1 MSTRYRSALGSVLA
15 VIFIIFAVHVFI
27 FAVHVFA
34 QSAPTATESINL
46 RIKCKMMSDQKALE
60 IAETNRALHWAIVAA
75 RNSSKYDAIGN
86 RCYGR
91 IYQHLT
97 KGNAQDDFEGDA
109 VLDLQTGDLLATGS
123 IEKGEKHGSIFDP
136 DYKKLWLP
144 SCAGGCPPNFGAQTW
159 QAAEDYMMNE
169 LMADPHQQ

>member
-1 MSTRYRSALGSVLA
+1 MSTRYRLVLGSVLA
-15 VIFIIFAVHVFI
+15 VIFML

-34 QSAPTATESINL
+34 QSAPTATESTDL

-60 IAETNRALHWAIVAA
+60 IAETNRALHCEIAAA
-75 RNSSKYDAIGN
+75 RNSSKYDAIRN

-97 KGNAQDDFEGDA
+97 KGNVQDDFEGDA

-123 IEKGEKHGSIFDP
+123 VEKGEKHGSIFDP
-136 DYKKLWLP
+136 GYKKLWLP

-159 QAAEDYMMNE
+159 QAVEDYMNE
-169 LMADPHQQ
+169 LMADPNQQ